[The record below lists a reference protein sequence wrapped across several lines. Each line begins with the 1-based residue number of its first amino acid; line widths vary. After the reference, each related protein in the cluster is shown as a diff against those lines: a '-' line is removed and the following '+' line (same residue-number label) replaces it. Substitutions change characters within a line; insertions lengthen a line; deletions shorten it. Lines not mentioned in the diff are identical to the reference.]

1 MPFKIISVLGFLVI
15 AAVLFGY
22 RFLVNAMKKMPVNY
36 EVIAEHEGQDRIL
49 ESLGGPL
56 SAPFW
61 IREVLNEHVVKVDGN
76 LLTINSTVVG
86 TDAATN
92 RIIFSNAHTF
102 VVDRT
107 TRKHQSMG
115 AYFTFPPDVHKRNY
129 EFFHPMIFTPTT
141 FRFEREGTMHG
152 LEVYEFSCT
161 YHGTDVSSAFPQ
173 FPSTT
178 IFSNGTCTVS
188 VEPVTGLVVS
198 FAKEWDDY
206 VVHNG
211 IRGAQVELGGK
222 YTTAYSQ
229 AILVNNA
236 KSTKA
241 LYYLL
246 DTVFP
251 SLLVIIGIIIL
262 CVVLLFDK
270 TKNQAKM
277 IVQAH
282 NDLIRKEK
290 LSVIGELTARI
301 AHDLRNPLHIITL
314 SIQHIELRLSQKMDP
329 KLEEHLPVL
338 NDAVSRIHHQISQV
352 MGFVKT
358 IPLDVELVSIASI
371 LDDAMKN
378 IHIPKNIAVTLPA
391 HDCSLMADSMQLSV
405 AFSNI
410 LSNAVEAIGAGKGSI
425 IIRAIHGKNNLVVE
439 FEDSGEGI
447 AEENMGK
454 IFDPLFTTKHHG
466 TGLGL
471 SSVRAIIASHDGTIS
486 VKSPPTVFIVSLP
499 RND

>member
-1 MPFKIISVLGFLVI
+1 
-15 AAVLFGY
+15 
-22 RFLVNAMKKMPVNY
+22 
-36 EVIAEHEGQDRIL
+36 
-49 ESLGGPL
+49 
-56 SAPFW
+56 
-61 IREVLNEHVVKVDGN
+61 
-76 LLTINSTVVG
+76 
-86 TDAATN
+86 
-92 RIIFSNAHTF
+92 
-102 VVDRT
+102 
-107 TRKHQSMG
+107 
-115 AYFTFPPDVHKRNY
+115 
-129 EFFHPMIFTPTT
+129 MIFTKTP
-141 FRFEREGTMHG
+141 FIFEREVTMNG
-152 LEVYEFSCT
+152 LDVYDFSCT

-173 FPSTT
+173 FPLKT
-178 IFSNGTCTVS
+178 IFSNGECTVA
-188 VEPVTGLVVS
+188 VEPVTGMVVS
-198 FAKEWDDY
+198 FSKQWDDY
-206 VVHNG
+206 FVHNG

-222 YTTAYSQ
+222 YTTDYSK

-241 LYYLL
+241 LHYLL

-301 AHDLRNPLHIITL
+301 AHDLRNPLNIITL

-329 KLEEHLPVL
+329 KLDEHLPVL

-371 LDDAMKN
+371 LDDSMKN
-378 IHIPKNIAVTLPA
+378 IHIPNNIAVTLPA
-391 HDCSLMADSMQLSV
+391 NDFSLMADGMQLSV

-410 LSNAVEAIGAGKGSI
+410 LSNAVEAIGESKGRI
-425 IIRAIHGKNNLVVE
+425 IIRAIH
-439 FEDSGEGI
+439 
-447 AEENMGK
+447 
-454 IFDPLFTTKHHG
+454 
-466 TGLGL
+466 
-471 SSVRAIIASHDGTIS
+471 
-486 VKSPPTVFIVSLP
+486 
-499 RND
+499 